1 MGEVGLGEEG
11 GVRGRGGRNG
21 KEKRSSTDKGAA
33 ETEGG
38 ERGLLFFGGFQP
50 EVTHGGASEAERVRV
65 RVGRGRVE
73 TRPPLLDR
81 ERANGGSFHE
91 SLCYVTNT
99 SFEEREP
106 LCNKALFRR
115 YRRWLSP
122 YSRVAS
128 LSRLSILSNPSGS
141 SSR

>member
-1 MGEVGLGEEG
+1 MSEVGLGEEG
-11 GVRGRGGRNG
+11 GDRGRRGRNG

-50 EVTHGGASEAERVRV
+50 EVTYGGASEAERVRV

-99 SFEEREP
+99 RSENPSATKRYSAVTAAGCLRTRE
-106 LCNKALFRR
+106 
-115 YRRWLSP
+115 
-122 YSRVAS
+122 
-128 LSRLSILSNPSGS
+128 SRLC
-141 SSR
+141 RD